1 MRVLFQGDSVTD
13 AGRDRTDPHHL
24 GNGYV
29 RFAARMLEERR
40 PDIEWEFLNLG
51 MSCHRSKDLV
61 ARWQAD
67 CLDFKP
73 DIVSILIGINDVWR
87 GFDENDPTTPEQYEQ
102 NYRCMLEGIR
112 QQTKAQIVLLE
123 PYAALV
129 PERQSWHIDMGP
141 KIAVLRRLALE
152 YAAAYVPLDGLLAAA
167 SIRRPPAYWAS
178 DGVHPTDKGAWLIAG
193 YVARAIE
200 QLV

>member
-87 GFDENDPTTPEQYEQ
+87 GFDGK
-102 NYRCMLEGIR
+102 RSHHAG
-112 QQTKAQIVLLE
+112 
-123 PYAALV
+123 
-129 PERQSWHIDMGP
+129 
-141 KIAVLRRLALE
+141 AV
-152 YAAAYVPLDGLLAAA
+152 
-167 SIRRPPAYWAS
+167 
-178 DGVHPTDKGAWLIAG
+178 
-193 YVARAIE
+193 
-200 QLV
+200 